1 MGKNTTFIKH
11 TSCESCG
18 SSDANAVYSDGST
31 YCFSCRKSAASG
43 TEDINIE
50 FNVIQSQLTLDEISQ
65 LPIDTFRG
73 RS

>member
-31 YCFSCRKSAASG
+31 YCFS
-43 TEDINIE
+43 
-50 FNVIQSQLTLDEISQ
+50 L
-65 LPIDTFRG
+65 
-73 RS
+73 